1 LKNSVTTTESEIMG
15 KRKKNRQKQ
24 PPISSDAEKLDNKL
38 LKLHYKLAEIN
49 AKLSQ
54 MERQLNRVE
63 TLIDSIYKHLDRIDR
78 RTEFMIKYIEYKEE
92 NTLRNKIRKLLGK
105 HPIIKLP

>member
-1 LKNSVTTTESEIMG
+1 MV
-15 KRKKNRQKQ
+15 KRKKNGYEQSFSPILKQ
-24 PPISSDAEKLDNKL
+24 IDKQL

-78 RTEFMIKYIEYKEE
+78 RTEFMVNYIKYKEE